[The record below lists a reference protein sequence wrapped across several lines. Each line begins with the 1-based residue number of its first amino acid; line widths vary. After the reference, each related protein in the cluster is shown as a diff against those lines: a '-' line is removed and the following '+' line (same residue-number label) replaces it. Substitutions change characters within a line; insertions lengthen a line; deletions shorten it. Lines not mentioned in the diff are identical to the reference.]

1 MNPGLE
7 TLQPYPFQRLGE
19 LLAGVE
25 SADLPAISMTVGEPQ
40 HAPPERVITAMKQAL
55 GQINQYP
62 KTMGSHP
69 LRSAIARWLEA
80 RFHLPG
86 VDAERQVLPVNG
98 TREAL
103 FALAQVIV
111 TPGRDGA
118 VISPNPFY
126 QIYEGAALLAGSRP
140 KFVPVQ
146 AESEFLPDFSTLT
159 EQDWQNVDLLYLCN
173 PGNPT
178 GALIPKTQLIDLIRL
193 AQQHDFVIACDEC
206 YSEIYPDENTPPTGL
221 LGAAAAMG
229 NLDFR
234 QCLVFHSLSK
244 RSNLAGLRSGF
255 VAGDADLISQF
266 IRYRTYHGC
275 AMPPHHQAASA
286 IAWSDEDHVARN
298 RSLYR
303 AKFEAVVPILSSVV
317 PVSMPEAGFYL
328 WPKTPFEDTEFARE
342 LVRRCN
348 VSVLPGQFLGRSV
361 EGVNPG
367 AHHVRIALVAEEAV
381 CVEAAERIVHSLQK
395 GW

>member
-7 TLQPYPFQRLGE
+7 TLQPYPFQRLAALFDGI
-19 LLAGVE
+19 E
-25 SADLPAISMTVGEPQ
+25 SASLPAIAMTVGEPQ
-40 HAPPERVITAMKQAL
+40 HAPPECVIEGLQQAL
-55 GQINQYP
+55 AQINRYP
-62 KTMGSHP
+62 KTQGSAQ
-69 LRSAIARWLEA
+69 LRSTIARWLEA
-80 RFHLPG
+80 RFALPG
-86 VDAERQVLPVNG
+86 IDSERQVLPVNG

-103 FALAQVIV
+103 FAIAQVVV

-140 KFVPVQ
+140 KFVPAQ
-146 AESEFLPDFSTLT
+146 AETGFLPDFSALT
-159 EQDWQNVDLLYLCN
+159 EQDWQNVELLYLCN
-173 PGNPT
+173 PGNPS
-178 GALIPKTQLIDLIRL
+178 GALIPKTQLIELIRL
-193 AQQHDFVIACDEC
+193 AQQHNFIIACDEC
-206 YSEIYPDENTPPTGL
+206 YSEIYPDETTPPTGL
-221 LGAAAAMG
+221 LAAAAAMG
-229 NLDFR
+229 NSDYK

-255 VAGDADLISQF
+255 VAGDADLIAKF

-303 AKFEAVVPILSSVV
+303 AKFEAVVPILSSVL

-328 WPKTPFEDTEFARE
+328 WPRTPIEDTEFARE
-342 LVRRCN
+342 LARRCN
-348 VSVLPGQFLGRSV
+348 VSVLPGQFLGRTV

-367 AHHVRIALVAEEAV
+367 AHHVRIALVAEKAV
-381 CVEAAERIVHSLQK
+381 CVEAAERMVHSLQQ